1 MKTVLITGASSG
13 IGQQLALDYLNAGW
27 QVIACGRNLD
37 KLAALKQQ
45 AAESDHCQTLS
56 FDVTERATV
65 LAVGQ
70 QLTQRLDLV
79 ILNAGTSLYI
89 EDAKHFDSER
99 FTRLITINLLGM
111 GYCLEV
117 FTRHIP
123 PGGQL
128 ALVGSSAY
136 LFPFTRAEAYG
147 ASKAAIAYLAQSLS
161 LDLKPHQI
169 TVSLITPGFVATP
182 LTDQN
187 DFPMPMRISVSQ
199 AAADIRRGL
208 AKRKAL
214 ISTPA
219 SFVFFLRLLNR
230 LPYRVQLWLA
240 QSLVRS

>member
-1 MKTVLITGASSG
+1 MKTVLITGATSG
-13 IGQQLALDYLNAGW
+13 IGQQLTVDYLKEGW

-45 AAESDHCQTLS
+45 APKPEYCQTLN
-56 FDVTERATV
+56 FDVTEREAV
-65 LAVGQ
+65 LVAGQ
-70 QLTQRLDLV
+70 RLNQALDLV
-79 ILNAGTSLYI
+79 ILNAGTSIYI
-89 EDAKHFDSER
+89 DDAKHFDSER
-99 FTRLITINLLGM
+99 FTRLMNTNLLGV
-111 GYCLEV
+111 GYCLEA

-123 PGGQL
+123 QGGQL

-147 ASKAAIAYLAQSLS
+147 ASKAAIAYLAQSLT

-169 TVSLITPGFVATP
+169 AVSLITPGFVATP

-187 DFPMPMRISVSQ
+187 DFPMPMRIPVSQ
-199 AAADIRRGL
+199 AATDIRRGL
-208 AKRKAL
+208 ERRQAL

-240 QSLVRS
+240 QRLVHA

>member
-13 IGQQLALDYLNAGW
+13 LGQQLTLDYLQAGW
-27 QVIACGRNLD
+27 QVIACGRNPE

-45 AAESDHCQTLS
+45 TAQPERCQILS
-56 FDVTERATV
+56 FDVNKPEAV
-65 LAVGQ
+65 LAAGQ
-70 QLTQRLDLV
+70 SLQQALDLV

-89 EDAKHFDSER
+89 DDAKHFDSER
-99 FTRLITINLLGM
+99 FSRLIQTNLLGVA
-111 GYCLEV
+111 YCLEA
-117 FTRHIP
+117 FTPHIP
-123 PGGQL
+123 QGGQL
-128 ALVGSSAY
+128 ALMGSSAY

-161 LDLKPHQI
+161 VDLKAHGI
-169 TVSLITPGFVATP
+169 KVSLITPGFVKTP

-187 DFPMPMRISVSQ
+187 DFPMPMRISVER

-208 AKRKAL
+208 TQRKAL

-230 LPYRVQLWLA
+230 LPYNLQLWLA
-240 QSLVRS
+240 GRLASS